1 MPKMMLHQGD
11 FFDDSPA
18 ASASVL
24 HECLAADEE
33 LRGSSSF
40 NIV

>member
-11 FFDDSPA
+11 FFDDSAVPA
-18 ASASVL
+18 ASVL

-33 LRGSSSF
+33 LRGSSS
-40 NIV
+40 NNV